1 MKNNIIIFIDNNDS
15 TLRLLK
21 DYFYDLK
28 EKKLYFSS
36 TKEFFLWVGGNK
48 VKYKF
53 IIISDYEMHDVNG
66 LALFQ
71 KLNLEKCIR
80 ILLSNTT
87 NSHEISSAIKK
98 REIDAYLQKDET
110 DSLEKLEMIIK
121 KYL

>member
-1 MKNNIIIFIDNNDS
+1 
-15 TLRLLK
+15 
-21 DYFYDLK
+21 
-28 EKKLYFSS
+28 
-36 TKEFFLWVGGNK
+36 
-48 VKYKF
+48 
-53 IIISDYEMHDVNG
+53 MHDVNG